1 MIFGVMAAS
10 ILAVLIGINVH
21 KQDMKIVH
29 KQEQKTQ
36 ILRHEVKQLKNN
48 PKPNPTF
55 HGDAIANLGGRG
67 IG

>member
-1 MIFGVMAAS
+1 MIFGIMAAG

-36 ILRHEVKQLKNN
+36 ILKREVKQLTNN

-55 HGDAIANLGGRG
+55 HGDEIANLGGRN